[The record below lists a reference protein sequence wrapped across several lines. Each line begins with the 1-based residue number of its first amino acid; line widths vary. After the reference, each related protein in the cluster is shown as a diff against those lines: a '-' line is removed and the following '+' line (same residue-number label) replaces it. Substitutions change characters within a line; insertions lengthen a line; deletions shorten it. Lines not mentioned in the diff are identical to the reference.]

1 MLITA
6 VKFAYAQHNNEL
18 LANVTIAI
26 KQVGPLIASIVQVAA
41 TLSELDRLKMNHIF
55 KTCCSTNQLSTSINL
70 QSVIVRAKSVSCVM
84 QLVSTLKK
92 ALSDLKVL
100 IPDSQSTSQVTKN
113 PETITNVNELPI
125 SNTKRIINQ
134 RNLKEILLHTD
145 FEEVLY
151 SNSKST
157 TTTEKVTAIK
167 TNLVT
172 NRHST
177 SDFLKKFIDYNITSM
192 RQFNFIIKQDL
203 ELRSLYVQLPYNL
216 TNQIISKGIL
226 YL

>member
-92 ALSDLKVL
+92 ALSDLKA
-100 IPDSQSTSQVTKN
+100 
-113 PETITNVNELPI
+113 NV
-125 SNTKRIINQ
+125 
-134 RNLKEILLHTD
+134 
-145 FEEVLY
+145 
-151 SNSKST
+151 
-157 TTTEKVTAIK
+157 
-167 TNLVT
+167 
-172 NRHST
+172 
-177 SDFLKKFIDYNITSM
+177 
-192 RQFNFIIKQDL
+192 
-203 ELRSLYVQLPYNL
+203 
-216 TNQIISKGIL
+216 GI
-226 YL
+226 